1 MTNSEINIA
10 IAKALG
16 LSVCEDQDCSGCD
29 AQAFVCLGIA
39 ARLGADGQPVA
50 LPWATSADSC
60 FRDLIPEAESRGCVW
75 QVQSISGH
83 PGAARAVFLLPES
96 SGLTYNQRIRD
107 AVDLVPRA
115 ICLAWLG
122 SKRP

>member
-1 MTNSEINIA
+1 
-10 IAKALG
+10 
-16 LSVCEDQDCSGCD
+16 
-29 AQAFVCLGIA
+29 LGIA